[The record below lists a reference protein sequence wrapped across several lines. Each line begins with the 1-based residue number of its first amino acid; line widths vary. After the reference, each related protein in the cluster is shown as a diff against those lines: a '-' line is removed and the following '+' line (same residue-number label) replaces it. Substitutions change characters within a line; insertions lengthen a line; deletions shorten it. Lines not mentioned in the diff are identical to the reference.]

1 MSKREM
7 NFKSNSKQLILGC
20 LVAMLSLA
28 FVFTVTPAMAQN
40 NDCVAGNSPGN
51 CINTTRQPPELPVEV
66 ETELAPA
73 GSLKQA
79 PLLKEWIQL
88 LENPYA
94 PVVRR
99 PGFGVTMPELNVWPL
114 NRTVLTNE
122 TLRLRTSDGEISWD
136 QPGPVFDP
144 DQVCDP
150 ITFPCDANNV
160 PLQLRIVIGELV
172 VDADNNLVVRNPETN
187 ASLDPDLDVPDPRI
201 PPDGTIVAVPAVI
214 NGILNEFDPL
224 TGERTPVTSLETPIN
239 ENDLLRAS
247 TDVAG
252 VPAPL
257 RPYIG
262 RLGAE
267 TLGKALFWDMQVGS
281 DGVQACGT
289 CHFAAGADS
298 RTKNQ
303 LSPGFLGG
311 NFTLEVKGP
320 NEDVNATD
328 FPFRRLADPEL
339 ASEGDPNQTVLN
351 DSNDVMSSMGVS
363 RFKLFVDIPPIGTQS
378 FGPAVNGVAPLLP
391 DIGND
396 TVAEPIAAF
405 TIIDP
410 VTGNVTKL
418 RRVEPRNTPTFHS
431 AAFNFENFWDGR
443 ARFEFNGGSVFGA
456 SDPTAHI
463 FIDPGNPGPQGGPLQ
478 GATNGIIRPA
488 MDPLDPRFNQP
499 VRIGFS
505 SLASQATGPPLSEFE
520 MSFAGRNWQK
530 IGKKLLQGDVV
541 NTAPQSAGSPNS
553 VMPLANQLVAI
564 DDSRLGPFSNQG
576 GSVCSALGR
585 ATVPGKPGLC
595 ISYGDMIRLAFMRQ
609 LWQNNGQHLNGAP
622 GADPFDGY
630 VLSLA
635 GGSAAPA
642 NTNQFRQIEA
652 NMPLFFGLA
661 VQTYEQLTI
670 PDDSP
675 FDRFMDAN
683 PRAAFGV
690 GQPGEQAVLP
700 PDQVPGLVGPLTFP
714 DPDKFGPDE
723 LFGFDIFSGASLTAA
738 LPPGSPR
745 NPILTNNT
753 GAQVAVGS
761 NPFMRTGRCMICH
774 LGPEQTDATISIAH
788 GTLHSDTEF
797 EFPTPPNAPEPTG
810 PFRFVAGFLL
820 EDEVG
825 ETAQDAIEV
834 EPRDMAMLDDPA
846 TPYDDRIISAQSHFG
861 FGDQGIY
868 NIGVRPTNEDAGRG
882 GNDPFVQPLSR
893 AALAMKNLA
902 GPAFEPPDDSSDPAN
917 VMAAFDPALGPGG
930 GLFEETGEGLTFPG
944 TTYTLQSI
952 NPGLSMDPITPLM
965 PAYMAPWLNNLPAG
979 ELHPQIDEL
988 GFAPNTISLP
998 NGGPALEFT
1007 ENLFGSDVHC
1017 GVFDPAFGLGS
1028 PNFGWGPRCPNSQTG
1043 VTNNFDPPLQGTWPF
1058 ANRVTR
1064 MGAFKAAQLR
1074 NVELTG
1080 PYFHTGSMLTLRQ
1093 VVDFYMR
1100 GGDFPVTNNGSRDA
1114 HIVNIT
1120 AQAFGF
1126 GRTTGADLAPFAD
1139 ALPDTAFQYGVMPY
1153 TGAQGAATP
1162 EYATPEDAKVALVK
1176 FLISL
1181 TDERVKF
1188 ERAPF
1193 DRPEIFVPVD
1203 GTAPENTLGR
1213 LGLAANSTGLNATF
1227 RQVNA
1232 TGAGGRPDP
1241 LPNFLGINSTEGPG
1255 PDHFDR

>member
-1 MSKREM
+1 M
-7 NFKSNSKQLILGC
+7 NSSKQLILGGI
-20 LVAMLSLA
+20 VAMLSLA
-28 FVFTVTPAMAQN
+28 FVFTVTPSMAQN
-40 NDCVAGNSPGN
+40 NDCVAGDSPGN

-79 PLLKEWIQL
+79 PLFKEWVQL
-88 LENPYA
+88 LEDPYA

-99 PGFGVTMPELNVWPL
+99 PGFGVVMPPLNIWPL

-122 TLRLRTSDGEISWD
+122 PLRLRTSDGEISWD
-136 QPGPVFDP
+136 QAGPVFDP
-144 DQVCDP
+144 DQVCGPD
-150 ITFPCDANNV
+150 FPCDVNNV
-160 PLQLRIVIGELV
+160 PLQLRRVIGELV

-187 ASLDPDLDVPDPRI
+187 ASLDPDPDAPDARI
-201 PPDGTIVAVPAVI
+201 PPDGTIVAIPATNAAGQLVDIDGNVI
-214 NGILNEFDPL
+214 
-224 TGERTPVTSLETPIN
+224 TALETPLN
-239 ENDLLRAS
+239 ENDFLRPA

-252 VPAPL
+252 LPAPL
-257 RPYIG
+257 RPLIG
-262 RLGAE
+262 RRAAE
-267 TLGKALFWDMQVGS
+267 VLGKALFWDMQVGS

-289 CHFAAGADS
+289 CHFAAGADN
-298 RTKNQ
+298 RTRNQ
-303 LSPGFLGG
+303 LSPGIFGG
-311 NFTLEVKGP
+311 DNTLQVRGP
-320 NEDVNATD
+320 NEDVNASD
-328 FPFRRLADPEL
+328 FPFRKLANPDL

-351 DSNDVMSSMGVS
+351 DSNDIMSSMGVS
-363 RFKLFVDIPPIGTQS
+363 SFKLFVDIPTPGPAA
-378 FGPAVNGVAPLLP
+378 FGPAVLGVAPLLP

-396 TVAEPIAAF
+396 TVAEPISAF

-431 AAFNFENFWDGR
+431 AAFNFDNFWDGR
-443 ARFEFNGGSVFGA
+443 ARFEFNGGSVFGS

-463 FIDPGNPGPQGGPLQ
+463 FIDPGNPGLPGGALQ
-478 GATNGIIRPA
+478 GATNGVIRPD
-488 MDPLDPRFNQP
+488 MDPLNPRFNQP

-505 SLASQATGPPLSEFE
+505 SLASQATGPPLSNFE
-520 MSFAGRNWQK
+520 MSFDGRNWAK
-530 IGKKLLQGDVV
+530 IGKKLLQPGV
-541 NTAPQSAGSPNS
+541 T
-553 VMPLANQLVAI
+553 PLANQLVATN
-564 DDSRLGPFSNQG
+564 DSRLGPFSNQG
-576 GSVCSALGR
+576 GAVCILASRPTAI
-585 ATVPGKPGLC
+585 GKPGLC
-595 ISYGDMIRLAFMRQ
+595 VSYEELIRLAFNRE
-609 LWQNNGQHLNGAP
+609 LWQNNIQHLNGAP
-622 GADPFDGY
+622 SADPFDGY
-630 VLSLA
+630 SLTVA
-635 GGSAAPA
+635 FRPA
-642 NTNQFRQIEA
+642 QTINTSQFTQTEA
-652 NMPLFFGLA
+652 NFALFFGLS

-683 PRAAFGV
+683 PNAAFGV

-745 NPILTNNT
+745 NPILTNAT

-797 EFPTPPNAPEPTG
+797 EFPTPPNAAEPTG

-834 EPRDMAMLDDPA
+834 EPRDMAMVDDPA
-846 TPYDDRIISAQSHFG
+846 TPYDDRIISAQSNFG

-868 NIGVRPTNEDAGRG
+868 NIGVRPTNEDVGRG
-882 GNDPFVQPLSR
+882 GDDPFVQPLSR

-917 VMAAFDPALGPGG
+917 VMAAFDLALGPGG

-944 TTYTLQSI
+944 TAHTLQSI
-952 NPGLSMDPITPLM
+952 NPGLAMEPITPLM

-1017 GVFDPAFGLGS
+1017 GVFDPGFGLGA
-1028 PNFGWGPRCPNSQTG
+1028 PNFGWGPLCPNSQTG
-1043 VTNNFDPPLQGTWPF
+1043 VTNNFDVPLQGTWPF

-1064 MGAFKAAQLR
+1064 NGAFKAAQLR

-1100 GGDFPVTNNGSRDA
+1100 GGDFPITNNGSRDA

-1139 ALPDTAFQYGVMPY
+1139 ALPDPAFQYGVMPY

-1193 DRPEIFVPVD
+1193 DRPEIFVPVN
-1203 GTAPENTLGR
+1203 GTAPDNTGGR
-1213 LGLAANSTGLNATF
+1213 LALMANSTGTDPAF
-1227 RQVNA
+1227 RQIPAVG
-1232 TGAGGRPDP
+1232 TGGHHEP
-1241 LPNFLGINSTEGPG
+1241 LPGFLNVSSVPVDGPNN
-1255 PDHFDR
+1255 DHFDR